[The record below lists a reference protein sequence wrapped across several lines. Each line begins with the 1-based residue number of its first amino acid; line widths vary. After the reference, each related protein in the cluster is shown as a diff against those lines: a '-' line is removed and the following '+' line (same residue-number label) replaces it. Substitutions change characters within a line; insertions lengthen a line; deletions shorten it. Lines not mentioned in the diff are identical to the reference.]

1 MNAEIK
7 LDMVLLLTLSSI
19 TKLVALGVAPLAA
32 ELNADTIIE
41 SEKVLTA
48 NIVEAITF
56 NKLSKVLNS
65 ILGKV
70 SGGKNKLE
78 SFAAKANKI
87 AQNTDK
93 IVETH
98 KRLLGCLKYSNP
110 RYNIKPLNKY
120 RLTSGLI
127 LTKFYEYKKIK
138 FCSIVG

>member
-78 SFAAKANKI
+78 SFATKANKI

-110 RYNIKPLNKY
+110 RYNIKPPK
-120 RLTSGLI
+120 
-127 LTKFYEYKKIK
+127 
-138 FCSIVG
+138 